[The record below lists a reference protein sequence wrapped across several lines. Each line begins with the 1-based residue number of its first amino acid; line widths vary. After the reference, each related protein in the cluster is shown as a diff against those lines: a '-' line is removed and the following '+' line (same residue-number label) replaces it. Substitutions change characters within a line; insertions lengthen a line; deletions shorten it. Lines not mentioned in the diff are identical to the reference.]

1 MLRIYLDDLDEHIK
15 LECGYVDNFVD
26 KYVDRIMDLKVCGE
40 NAENTGESGMMRI
53 ELNNC

>member
-1 MLRIYLDDLDEHIK
+1 MD
-15 LECGYVDNFVD
+15 YVDNFVD
-26 KYVDRIMDLKVCGE
+26 KYVDKYVNRIMDLKVCGE